1 MVSSAANR
9 QAERVAPAPRWGF
22 LTNHAIVLVYV
33 VLHSESTVRQ
43 ISSDVG
49 ITERATLAILRDLD
63 ADGIIERHKDGRRNT
78 YSVNFEH
85 LSGVRRG
92 GTDSPLTPRLFVD
105 VIIKMLYEMVH
116 REEGAPKA
124 HGAPRILRDEDLT
137 PRVGTWGFFTNHML
151 LLLAMARDSGNTVR
165 DLAVTV
171 GITERAIVGIAN
183 QMEDEGIISR
193 MREGRRNTYTI
204 DFDAFRTFRGWS
216 FGTWEIPP
224 QLVGVAAKSVSS
236 LASRPHAKT

>member
-1 MVSSAANR
+1 M
-9 QAERVAPAPRWGF
+9 PPPRWGF

-43 ISSDVG
+43 VSSDVG

-63 ADGIIERHKDGRRNT
+63 ADGIIERHRDGRRNT

-92 GTDSPLTPRLFVD
+92 GTDSPLTPRPFVD
-105 VIIKMLYEMVH
+105 VIIKMLYEIAH
-116 REEGAPKA
+116 PDGAPKPPRV
-124 HGAPRILRDEDLT
+124 PRILRDEDLT

-151 LLLAMARDSGNTVR
+151 LLLAMAHDRGKTVR
-165 DLAVTV
+165 DLAVNV

-183 QMEDEGIISR
+183 QMEDEAIIAR
-193 MREGRRNTYTI
+193 TREGRRNTYTI
-204 DFDAFRTFRGWS
+204 DFDAFRKFRGW
-216 FGTWEIPP
+216 FFRTWEIPP
-224 QLVGVAAKSVSS
+224 QLIDVASTAVKS
-236 LASRPHAKT
+236 LASRPHGTSS

>member
-1 MVSSAANR
+1 M
-9 QAERVAPAPRWGF
+9 PAPRWGF

-43 ISSDVG
+43 VSSDVG

-63 ADGIIERHKDGRRNT
+63 ADGIVERHRDGRRNI
-78 YSVNFEH
+78 YSVNFQH

-92 GTDSPLTPRLFVD
+92 GTDSPLTPRPFVD
-105 VIIKMLYEMVH
+105 VVIKMLYDMAE
-116 REEGAPKA
+116 RPGGEPKTPR
-124 HGAPRILRDEDLT
+124 APRLLRDEELT

-151 LLLAMARDSGNTVR
+151 LLLAMAHDGGKTVR

-183 QMEDEGIISR
+183 QMEDAGIIARS
-193 MREGRRNTYTI
+193 REGRRNTYTI
-204 DFDAFRTFRGWS
+204 DFDAFRNFRSWS
-216 FGTWEIPP
+216 FDAWAFPP
-224 QLVGVAAKSVSS
+224 QLIAAAAKGVSS
-236 LASRPHAKT
+236 LAPRPLSTTT